1 MEKYEKKAPFWKKA
15 GNAALE
21 ILGELVIT
29 AVLFAIGA
37 GILILLG
44 NKKAVA
50 DMDPDMTALL
60 GALVVL
66 AVFGMVFAVASAVRK
81 KKKKE

>member
-1 MEKYEKKAPFWKKA
+1 MGKYEKKVPFWKKA

-29 AVLFAIGA
+29 AVLFAVGA

-44 NKKAVA
+44 DKTAVA